1 MGLGSGRADIMSGEP
16 ITTPQRTVAAVRKG
30 RWPGWIW
37 AVPLAAVGIVI
48 WLVVRE
54 MSMHGVSVI
63 VTFED
68 AAQMK
73 PDTTKVMYRGIQ
85 VGKVS
90 EVSLAKDGS
99 KVIVRLDVMD
109 EYTQYLNAGT
119 RFYLAGAKPSL
130 SDPASLKAI
139 IAGPTINMMPGG
151 GASARRFVGIAGEAP
166 ERLAVSIPY
175 SVTFSGSAG
184 DLKVGAPVTLQG
196 FTVGEVAAV
205 ELTVDPIVG
214 NIATKVGVMLDP
226 LRFHIQGAA
235 PVSGNWTPLMNATL
249 TALIQH
255 NLRARLSQSP
265 PLLGSRQI
273 ELATVP
279 VAPPATLRVASG
291 FTEIPSVQGD
301 SIEALVKAAGQL
313 PIREIGD
320 NVRAITQQVKT
331 LVSSP
336 KLKDSIAHLDDALL
350 RLDQT
355 LQEAGPKVAPT
366 LQSVHDT
373 VESLRH
379 TASELD
385 QTAAAARVVIGAGPD
400 APDGSLQP
408 ALLHMSEAARS
419 VRVLADYL
427 DQHPESLIEGR

>member
-1 MGLGSGRADIMSGEP
+1 MSDAP
-16 ITTPQRTVAAVRKG
+16 KAAAPPQRTIAAVRKG

-54 MSMHGVSVI
+54 ISVRGVAVT

-73 PDTTKVMYRGIQ
+73 ADTTQVMYRGIQ

-90 EVSLAKDGS
+90 DVSLAKDGS
-99 KVIVRLDVMD
+99 QVIVRLDIND
-109 EYTQYLNAGT
+109 KYRKYLNAGT
-119 RFYLAGAKPSL
+119 RFYVEGAKPSL

-139 IAGPTINMMPGG
+139 IAGSTIHMMPGG
-151 GASARRFVGIAGEAP
+151 GSSTRQFVGIAGEAP

-175 SVTFSGSAG
+175 SMTFTGAAG
-184 DLKVGAPVTLQG
+184 DLKIGAPVTLHG
-196 FTVGEVAAV
+196 FNVGEVSAV
-205 ELTVDPIVG
+205 ELNVDPAVGSIVTEVRV
-214 NIATKVGVMLDP
+214 ALDP
-226 LRFHIQGAA
+226 LRFHIQGAS
-235 PVSGNWTPLMNATL
+235 PVSGDWTPVMNATL

-255 NLRARLSQSP
+255 DVRARLSQSP

-279 VAPPATLRVASG
+279 NAPPATLRVTG
-291 FTEIPSVQGD
+291 QFTEIPSVQGD
-301 SIEALVKAAGQL
+301 SIDTLVKAAGQL
-313 PIREIGD
+313 PLREIGD
-320 NVRAITQQVKT
+320 NVRAITQQVKR

-336 KLKDSIAHLDDALL
+336 KLNDSIAHLDDALL

-355 LQEAGPKVAPT
+355 LREAGPKVAPT

-373 VESLRH
+373 VDSLRH

-385 QTAAAARVVIGAGPD
+385 QTVAAARVLIGAGAD

-427 DQHPESLIEGR
+427 DQHPESLIKGR

>member
-1 MGLGSGRADIMSGEP
+1 MSGEP
-16 ITTPQRTVAAVRKG
+16 ITTPQRTIAAVRKG

-37 AVPLAAVGIVI
+37 AVPLAAVGIVV
-48 WLVVRE
+48 WLVVRDI
-54 MSMHGVSVI
+54 SAHGVAVT

-73 PDTTKVMYRGIQ
+73 ADTTQVMYRGIQ

-90 EVSLAKDGS
+90 EISLGKDGA
-99 KVIVRLDVMD
+99 KVITRLDIND
-109 EYTQYLNAGT
+109 RYKQYLNAGT
-119 RFYLAGAKPSL
+119 RFYLEGAKPSL

-139 IAGPTINMMPGG
+139 IAGPTIQMLPGG
-151 GASARRFVGIAGEAP
+151 GSSTRQFVGITGEAP
-166 ERLAVSIPY
+166 ARLAVSIPY
-175 SVTFSGSAG
+175 SVTFSGTAG
-184 DLKVGAPVTLQG
+184 DLKVGAPVTLHG
-196 FTVGEVAAV
+196 FTVGEVSAV
-205 ELTVDPIVG
+205 ELSVDPIVG
-214 NIATKVGVMLDP
+214 KVATEVRLVLDP
-226 LRFHIQGAA
+226 LRFHILGAA
-235 PVSGNWTPLMNATL
+235 PVSGNWTPVMNAAL

-255 NLRARLSQSP
+255 DLRARLSQSP

-279 VAPPATLRVASG
+279 NAPPATLRATG
-291 FTEIPSVQGD
+291 QFTEIPSVQGD
-301 SIEALVKAAGQL
+301 SIDTLVKAAGQL

-336 KLKDSIAHLDDALL
+336 KLNDSIAHLDDALL

-355 LQEAGPKVAPT
+355 LREAGPKVAPT

-373 VESLRH
+373 VDSLRH

-385 QTAAAARVVIGAGPD
+385 QTATAARVLIGAGPD

-427 DQHPESLIEGR
+427 DQHPESLIKGR